1 MKNLERVE
9 ASQEWLKQARSFLV
23 NKVNQDTF
31 AHKTSWNYNIKVW
44 FIGWQDKLVP
54 SPVKAVSFLLLIGLV
69 SATGLAARAEF
80 NPSKFLYSVWETVE
94 RAELVLATSPTSQT
108 KVYLKH
114 VEKTVKDAQKLA
126 QSEKLDDQERNKHI
140 NTVVTKLKKEMSAAS
155 ASLDI
160 AEQTKAGGNITELAK
175 EVTSNTQ
182 NTVDALNKVIEESEM
197 KGADKA
203 AVNEAIAATEAVQGE
218 AIQLL
223 INQPDLQNLSAEELA
238 NLVVE
243 KIARATEQLNKIL
256 DYFNQSRAITPQTS
270 SVVTTTAEI
279 IDNLAEEST
288 ETAGGQV
295 QVTSENQAVLTAE
308 KQEALNQSAVQFQD
322 YLDLA
327 SDALAEG
334 NLTEALKNVSNVTQL
349 IIQANE
355 ILGETLDESLPAE
368 GNQANQDNQSNSIKV
383 EGVMEILPM
392 ETTTTTETTATI
404 IQNNQADGQNSDL
417 INE

>member
-182 NTVDALNKVIEESEM
+182 NTVNALNKV
-197 KGADKA
+197 
-203 AVNEAIAATEAVQGE
+203 TEAVQGE

-223 INQPDLQNLSAEELA
+223 IDQQDLQNLSAEELA

-270 SVVTTTAEI
+270 SVVTTTAEV
-279 IDNLAEEST
+279 IDNLAEESA
-288 ETAGGQV
+288 ETAGDQV
-295 QVTSENQAVLTAE
+295 QATSENQAVLTAE
-308 KQEALNQSAVQFQD
+308 KQATLNQLTVKFQD
-322 YLDLA
+322 NLDLA